1 MRVIALSMVVS
12 NWDRNAF
19 APEET
24 YFKLRPIVKWEDR
37 GFVSNMVEMTVHAG
51 THVDALYHF
60 FREQPSI
67 EQIPADTFVGEAI

>member
-1 MRVIALSMVVS
+1 
-12 NWDRNAF
+12 
-19 APEET
+19 
-24 YFKLRPIVKWEDR
+24 
-37 GFVSNMVEMTVHAG
+37 MTVHAG

>member
-1 MRVIALSMVVS
+1 M
-12 NWDRNAF
+12 
-19 APEET
+19 
-24 YFKLRPIVKWEDR
+24 EDR

-51 THVDALYHF
+51 THVDAPYHF

>member
-37 GFVSNMVEMTVHAG
+37 GFVRTWS
-51 THVDALYHF
+51 
-60 FREQPSI
+60 R
-67 EQIPADTFVGEAI
+67 